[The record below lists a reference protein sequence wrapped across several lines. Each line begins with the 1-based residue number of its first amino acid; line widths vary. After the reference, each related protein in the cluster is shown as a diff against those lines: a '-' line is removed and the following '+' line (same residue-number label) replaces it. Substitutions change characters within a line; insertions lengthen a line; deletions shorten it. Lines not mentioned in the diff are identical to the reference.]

1 MRSCPRCQRT
11 NPADALF
18 CYFDGTN
25 LDVPAEVI
33 AARADNRLPHE
44 FVFASGR
51 RCKTYD
57 DLVLACQEEWASA
70 SEALQEGVFRQF
82 LAGLGRLDLAKAAD
96 ALRQQTDPDL
106 ALDSF
111 LAILPAREIKKP
123 RLELEPRRI
132 QLGTLRTGETS
143 SARLLVINQGHG
155 LLTGTISVTK
165 GNDWLRIV
173 GADGLA
179 ILPIKAVREQVV
191 QLEVDARGLIAP
203 QKYGASLSVVTSGG
217 IVEVAV
223 RLIVTALPYPTGP
236 FQGACTPRELAVRM
250 RSNPKAAVP
259 LLENGDIARWFE
271 SNRWGYPV
279 QGATA
284 SGMASV
290 QQFFEAMGLAKPP
303 RVQARETEAHYT
315 CLVPE
320 TVAGQVVVQSPE
332 RKWVYAHA
340 HSEELWLQVKTPV
353 VSGAQQCAVQYLVD
367 SSVLDPGR
375 NYAGVLHVVANG
387 GQNVSVRVNVD
398 VEQPATRART
408 TQPARAIATL
418 PMGEA
423 GWQPARRA
431 PEAVPDMP
439 DAPMAEA
446 APAVAGFFR
455 PLLIG
460 ALAGCVVRLLVALA
474 ADLYAR
480 WWSAPPGGNAGSFA
494 YWLEAPT
501 DVAFVQHF
509 TLATWWLGAVIGAA
523 VLGRRGSTWAD
534 VPCGLIAGAAA
545 GVAGAA
551 TFACFLPLLDAPAR
565 VAFAAFGQ
573 ALGPG
578 RATLSTLTT
587 TSLWLFVV
595 VSCWA
600 FLGAVLGVVL
610 DHAKKRD

>member
-1 MRSCPRCQRT
+1 MRTCPRCQRT

-18 CYFDGTN
+18 CYYDGTN
-25 LDVPAEVI
+25 LDVPAEVL

-44 FVFASGR
+44 FVFPSGR

-70 SEALQEGVFRQF
+70 SEFLQEGVFRQF
-82 LAGLGRLDLAKAAD
+82 LAGLGRLDLAKAAEG
-96 ALRQQTDPDL
+96 LCQQPDIDL

-111 LAILPAREIKKP
+111 LAILPARETKKP
-123 RLELEPRRI
+123 RLELEPRRL
-132 QLGTLRTGETS
+132 QLGTLRTGETT
-143 SARLLVINQGHG
+143 SARLLVLNQGHG

-165 GNDWLRIV
+165 GGDWLRV
-173 GADGLA
+173 SGADSLA

-191 QLEVDARGLIAP
+191 QLEVDTRGLIAP

-223 RLIVTALPYPTGP
+223 RLSVTALPFPQAP

-259 LLENGDIARWFE
+259 LLENSDIARWFE

-284 SGMASV
+284 TGMAAV
-290 QQFFEAMGLAKPP
+290 QQFFESMGLAKPP

-332 RKWVYAHA
+332 RKWLYAQA
-340 HSEELWLQVKTPV
+340 TSEEPWLQVKTPI
-353 VSGAQQCAVQYLVD
+353 VSGAQQCTVQYLVD
-367 SSVLDPGR
+367 SSALQPGR
-375 NYAGVLHVVANG
+375 NYSGQLHVVANG

-398 VEQPATRART
+398 VEMPATQGRMTA
-408 TQPARAIATL
+408 PAPVRDT
-418 PMGEA
+418 M
-423 GWQPARRA
+423 RA
-431 PEAVPDMP
+431 PPRETVS
-439 DAPMAEA
+439 
-446 APAVAGFFR
+446 AVAEESAQLVEPVTVSPLR
-455 PLLIG
+455 PLLLG
-460 ALAGCVVRLLVALA
+460 ALVGCLLRLFVALP
-474 ADLYAR
+474 ADLLGRA
-480 WWSAPPGGNAGSFA
+480 WTSAPISFA
-494 YWLEAPT
+494 TWLEPPRDAG
-501 DVAFVQHF
+501 FVQQF
-509 TLATWWLGAVIGAA
+509 TLATWWLGAVLGAV
-523 VLGRRGSTWAD
+523 VLGRRGNSWAD

-551 TFACFLPLLDAPAR
+551 TFACFLPWLDTPAR
-565 VAFAAFGQ
+565 LAWAALGE

-578 RATLSTLTT
+578 RVAFSSATATA
-587 TSLWLFVV
+587 LWLFVV
-595 VSCWA
+595 VSCWTFA
-600 FLGAVLGVVL
+600 GALVGLLL
-610 DHAKKRD
+610 DTAKRRS